1 MQTALASRPPLLAL
15 PPGVFAAGFAVEDP
29 ARVLAALAGRS
40 FEGMP
45 LGAVDKRRA
54 EFLAGRVA
62 AVEALRALGLDAAPG
77 RNPDGSPRWPDEAV
91 GSISHG
97 GGRALCA
104 VASRS
109 QVRSLGIDTERLL
122 TPDTKP
128 ELSRKICS
136 EDELMRLA
144 ASLAVS
150 EPHLVSLAFSAKESL
165 YKCLYPLVGRFM
177 GFEAARIV
185 AVHSSPHS
193 EGLDGELTLE
203 LAQEWSSAFRVGRR
217 FAARYLLAQQHVE
230 TVVLLAP

>member
-1 MQTALASRPPLLAL
+1 MQPELAPRPPLLAL

-29 ARVLAALAGRS
+29 ARVLAALSGRR

-77 RNPDGSPRWPDEAV
+77 RNEDGSPRWPDEAV

-104 VASRS
+104 VASSS

-122 TPDTKP
+122 TADTKP

-136 EDELMRLA
+136 ADELTCLA
-144 ASLAVS
+144 AALAAS

-185 AVHSSPHS
+185 AVDSAAYT
-193 EGLDGELTLE
+193 EGTQGQLTLE

-217 FAARYLLAQQHVE
+217 LTAHYLLAQQHVE